1 MSVGSIK
8 KIQSLNAMPL
18 NANNNVLSYD
28 ISNDNGLIDM
38 VSSYLEMELTLPSLT
53 SLQGVCL
60 GQDGFFYNESS
71 LLRNC
76 RLSEM
81 GSSKVLSEV
90 NYCNIISNNLEYV
103 AKGKNARDADALWSG
118 SAHVQSNNQTVSIFN
133 NTYPDANPVLRV
145 PLSKCF
151 LGSAGNS
158 DMFPQQSDL
167 NVRFLLENMYKCFMR
182 AVPAGYYESG
192 GSAFDGYFACANVAL
207 NVAVIV
213 PSALGQI
220 GKFTVG
226 DEVYVSFTSN
236 AVNQIVLRTITNV
249 VPDAGLVIGNF
260 TVNAVLDAAN
270 AATNVVTNRI
280 SGDNRP
286 VDIDDLQA
294 GGDTLTIHAPSTL
307 PINKDIYV
315 GTKVNVLYKT
325 LAFNGVASAEIK
337 LRTSV
342 KALTVGGVGNGFIQ
356 TIQLDAP
363 LVCPAGSIIVD
374 IGLVPLFTNI
384 TADYSIVSAHLVLYR
399 RIIPFVMPK
408 SILVTAYDTQTVAM
422 TQGLNKF
429 QFNYQ
434 IPNNT
439 YNVYLLT
446 PSGTNM
452 ISTDQGVLGKYQY
465 SQNGVNLTT
474 IQIDSTGNS
483 STHLDNMI
491 RTFDNSE
498 IYKVRN
504 LSKERDDMIELDVTP
519 VLFPAKL
526 FHSTVKGEPNVLP
539 DGQKSIRVEV
549 ETHTGTTPSLNTYM
563 VLEMYRQI

>member
-18 NANNNVLSYD
+18 NANNNVLSFD
-28 ISNDNGLIDM
+28 ISNDNGLLDM
-38 VSSYLEMELTLPSLT
+38 VSSYLEMELTLPGLT
-53 SLQGVCL
+53 PTQGVCL

-71 LLRNC
+71 LMRNC

-81 GSSKVLSEV
+81 GSSKVISEV
-90 NYCNIISNNLEYV
+90 NYCNIISNNLEYI

-118 SAHVQSNNQTVSIFN
+118 SAHVQSNNKTVSIFN
-133 NTYPDANPVLRV
+133 NTYSDVNPVLRV

-151 LGSAGNS
+151 LGSVGNS

-182 AVPAGYYESG
+182 AVPSGFYETG
-192 GSAFDGYFACANVAL
+192 GSDFDGNFACANVAL
-207 NVAVIV
+207 NVANIV
-213 PSALGQI
+213 AGSVGKLS
-220 GKFTVG
+220 KFTVG
-226 DEVYVSFTSN
+226 DEVYITFTSN
-236 AVNQIVLRTITNV
+236 GTNKIVLKKVTAV
-249 VPDAGLVIGNF
+249 VPDNGAVPGNF
-260 TVNAVLDAAN
+260 TVNSVLDAVYAC
-270 AATNVVTNRI
+270 TNVVANRV
-280 SGDNRP
+280 SGDDRP
-286 VDIDDLQA
+286 IVIDDLA
-294 GGDTLTIHAPSTL
+294 AAGDTLTITAPSTL
-307 PINKDIYV
+307 PINNDIYV
-315 GTKVNVLYKT
+315 GTKVKVLYKT
-325 LAFNGVASAEIK
+325 LSPAGQESAQIE

-342 KALTVGGVGNGFIQ
+342 KALTVGGTNNGFIQ
-356 TIQLDAP
+356 TIQLNNA
-363 LVCPAGSIIVD
+363 LTAAAGSIIVD
-374 IGLVPLFTNI
+374 IGLIPLFTNI
-384 TADYSIVSAHLVLYR
+384 TTDYSIVSAHLVLYR
-399 RIIPFVMPK
+399 RMVPFVMPK
-408 SILVTAYDTQTVAM
+408 SILVTEYETQTVAM
-422 TQGLNKF
+422 VQGLNKF

-452 ISTDQGVLGKYQY
+452 ISTNQDVLGKYQY

-504 LSKERDDMIELDVTP
+504 LSKLRDDMIELDVQP

-539 DGQKSIRVEV
+539 VGQKSIRVEV
-549 ETHTGTTPSLNTYM
+549 ETYQGATPSLNTYM